1 MTKHKVQNLRSL
13 RDEMKAVAR
22 GERRA
27 LADAAKPSFNSVDA
41 VVRLL
46 TPENRELLAM
56 IRDGKPQSVAELVQ
70 MSGRKQPN
78 LTRTL
83 AKMEAAGFV
92 TMKAVGRRRKAPSVA
107 VKRIVVEID
116 PYSDHDRLSVA

>member
-1 MTKHKVQNLRSL
+1 MSKHKVQNLRSL

-22 GERRA
+22 GERPA
-27 LADAAKPSFNSVDA
+27 PAEAAKPSFNSVDA

-56 IRDGKPQSVAELVQ
+56 IRDRKPQSVAELVQ
-70 MSGRKQPN
+70 MSGRAQPN

-83 AKMEAAGFV
+83 AKMEAAGFIA
-92 TMKAVGRRRKAPSVA
+92 MKAVGHRRKAPSVT